1 MFCTE
6 SCTQW
11 LYVFSTKLIFMSLCP
26 CGSSLSFAKCCGPF
40 LEGASAPTAE
50 ALMRS
55 RYSAFVE
62 SNLDYIEKTC
72 AGPAR
77 LSFDKAL
84 LSQTLQLTEWLD
96 LAISDTRDGQV
107 GDMVGY
113 VTFTVRF
120 RENGQLF
127 SQTERSEFRRI
138 GDDWRY
144 WAGDFALNAKPAS
157 KGQVGRN
164 DPCPC
169 GSGKKF
175 KKCCGA

>member
-1 MFCTE
+1 
-6 SCTQW
+6 
-11 LYVFSTKLIFMSLCP
+11 MSQCL
-26 CGSSLSFAKCCGPF
+26 CGSSSSFDTCCGPY
-40 LEGASAPTAE
+40 LNGASAPTAE

-55 RYSAFVE
+55 RYSAFVKGD
-62 SNLDYIEKTC
+62 LDYIEKTC

-77 LSFDKAL
+77 LTFDKAI
-84 LSQTLQLTEWLD
+84 LSQTLLLTQWID
-96 LAISDTRDGQV
+96 LLISDRTDGQV
-107 GDMVGY
+107 GDTTGY

-138 GDDWRY
+138 GDEWRY
-144 WAGDFALNAKPAS
+144 WAGDYALNPKPAS